1 MKHKILSF
9 IFFICI
15 IFGANAMAATKD
27 SLIIDV
33 RTEPEWVSGHL
44 KNAVHIPLVDIG
56 DKIKSHE
63 PNLDK
68 EIMLYCRS
76 GNRSGKAKTILE
88 DMGYTNVKNIGGISS
103 ASNALQIKII
113 K

>member
-1 MKHKILSF
+1 MKKIVLSAF
-9 IFFICI
+9 LLLSIFSNEALVEPESRI
-15 IFGANAMAATKD
+15 
-27 SLIIDV
+27 IIDV
-33 RTEPEWVSGHL
+33 RTESEWLSGRLQGASHITL
-44 KNAVHIPLVDIG
+44 SEIKN
-56 DKIKSHE
+56 KIKVFE
-63 PNLDK
+63 PNQDA

>member
-1 MKHKILSF
+1 MKHKRLRF

-27 SLIIDV
+27 SVIIDV

-76 GNRSGKAKTILE
+76 GNRSGKAKIILE
-88 DMGYTNVKNIGGISS
+88 DLGYTNVKNIGGISA
-103 ASNALQIKII
+103 ASKLLDIKII

>member
-1 MKHKILSF
+1 MKKIVFSAFLLLL
-9 IFFICI
+9 IFSNEALVEPESRI
-15 IFGANAMAATKD
+15 
-27 SLIIDV
+27 IIDV
-33 RTEPEWVSGHL
+33 RTESEWLGGRLQGASHIAL
-44 KNAVHIPLVDIG
+44 NEIKN
-56 DKIKSHE
+56 KIKVFE
-63 PNLDK
+63 PNQDA

-103 ASNALQIKII
+103 ASSAFNIKII